1 MIEVRGDAWKECVKY
16 DALCITTNGAVKTNG
31 ECVMG
36 RGIALE
42 AKKRFPQLPG
52 ILGYMIKSYG
62 NHVHKLG
69 VLNNKVAL
77 LSFPVK
83 HHWKDK
89 ADIELINRSAQELVQ
104 LANRA
109 EWERILLPRPGCGNG
124 KLSWSDVK
132 LVLNKVLDDRFHI
145 ITW

>member
-16 DALCITTNGAVKTNG
+16 DALCITTNGCVKTNG

-42 AKKRFPQLPG
+42 AKKRIPQLPR
-52 ILGYMIKSYG
+52 ILGSMIKSRG
-62 NHVHKLG
+62 NHVHVLG
-69 VLNNKVAL
+69 LCGKIAL

-83 HHWKDK
+83 HHWRDK
-89 ADIELINRSAQELVQ
+89 ADINLIKRSARQLVAIAT
-104 LANRA
+104 ANG
-109 EWERILLPRPGCGNG
+109 WNKVLIPRPGCGNG
-124 KLSWSDVK
+124 KLSWADVK
-132 LVLNKVLDDRFHI
+132 PVLDNILDDRFHI